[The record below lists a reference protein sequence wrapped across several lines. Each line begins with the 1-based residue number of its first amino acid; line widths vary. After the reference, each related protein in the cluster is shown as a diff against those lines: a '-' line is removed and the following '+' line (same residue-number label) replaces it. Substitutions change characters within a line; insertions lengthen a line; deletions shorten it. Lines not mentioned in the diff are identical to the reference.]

1 MELRGACN
9 VAKSSIFAAN
19 IVFLMKSAVKAM
31 PLSLAEPSPEPQ
43 NTARMSSP
51 SVSLPKVGLTT
62 ATLIVVA
69 NMVGSGVFG
78 TTGELADKIPSA
90 FAILACWGAG
100 GLMALCG
107 ALAYGELAARLPRS
121 GGEYHFLSQIYSPW
135 AGFVSGFVSIV
146 VGFSAPIALNA
157 LFFGEYF
164 KQVVPS
170 APPMVSAAV
179 LVVVLTFIHALK
191 INYGAG
197 VQNFFTLLKVGLI
210 VLFVVAGLFFAP
222 DSAYTG
228 VSLIPQ
234 AEDWTMILS
243 PAFAVALVS
252 VYYGYLGWNASVYM
266 TGEIKNP
273 TRNVPW
279 SLLIGTLVVGTLYLL
294 LNYVFVTTVD
304 IGAMS
309 GKVEVGALSAKA
321 IFGETGGKIVS
332 LFIGLALVSSAGAMV
347 MLGPRIAESM
357 GEDHAFFRILSK
369 RKGNGGP
376 WTALLTQMFIALAM
390 VFTESPLTILIYM
403 GFTLSLFS
411 MFSVMGVY
419 VLRLR
424 EKKKA
429 VASGGGFSYRTW
441 GYPFTPALFIVLCLW
456 MIGNTIFNNP
466 AAALSGLATLMMGAG
481 IYLITAKK

>member
-1 MELRGACN
+1 
-9 VAKSSIFAAN
+9 
-19 IVFLMKSAVKAM
+19 MKPAVKAM
-31 PLSLAEPSPEPQ
+31 PVSISEPISSRREKPSSGPPSSQ
-43 NTARMSSP
+43 PATA
-51 SVSLPKVGLTT
+51 VLPKVGLTT
-62 ATLIVVA
+62 AVLIVVA

-90 FAILACWGAG
+90 FAILVCWGAG

-121 GGEYHFLSQIYSPW
+121 GGEYHFLTQIYSPW
-135 AGFVSGFVSIV
+135 AGFISGFVSIV
-146 VGFSAPIALNA
+146 VGFGAPIALNA

-164 KQVVPS
+164 NQVVPL
-170 APPMVSAAV
+170 APPMLSAAV
-179 LVVVLTFIHALK
+179 LVVVLTLVHAMK

-210 VLFVVAGLFFAP
+210 ALFVVAGLFFAP
-222 DSAYTG
+222 ESAYTG
-228 VSLIPQ
+228 VSLLPQ
-234 AEDWTMILS
+234 ATDWAMIS
-243 PAFAVALVS
+243 SSAFAVALVS

-273 TRNVPW
+273 TRNVPL
-279 SLLIGTLVVGTLYLL
+279 SLVVGTLAVGVLYML

-309 GKVEVGALSAKA
+309 GRVEVGALSAKA

-357 GEDHAFFRILSK
+357 GEDHAFFRFLAR

-376 WTALLTQMFIALAM
+376 WTALLTQMAIALLM

-419 VLRLR
+419 VLRYR
-424 EKKKA
+424 ERKNSAPK
-429 VASGGGFSYRTW
+429 ASGAFRYRTW
-441 GYPFTPALFIVLCLW
+441 GYPVTPALFILLCLW

-466 AAALSGLATLMMGAG
+466 TAALSGLATLMIGAG
-481 IYLITAKK
+481 VYLITAKR

>member
-1 MELRGACN
+1 
-9 VAKSSIFAAN
+9 
-19 IVFLMKSAVKAM
+19 M
-31 PLSLAEPSPEPQ
+31 PV
-43 NTARMSSP
+43 
-51 SVSLPKVGLTT
+51 SVSGSVTSERKKTRSENISASVALPKVGLPT
-62 ATLIVVA
+62 AILVVVA

-90 FAILACWGAG
+90 FAILACWAAG

-121 GGEYHFLSQIYSPW
+121 GGEYHFLTQIYSPW
-135 AGFVSGFVSIV
+135 AGFISGFVSIV
-146 VGFSAPIALNA
+146 VGFAAPIALNA

-170 APPMVSAAV
+170 APPMLSAAV
-179 LVVVLTFIHALK
+179 LVVFLTLVHALK
-191 INYGAG
+191 IHYGAG

-210 VLFVVAGLFFAP
+210 VLFIVAGLFFAP

-228 VSLIPQ
+228 VSLAPQ
-234 AEDWTMILS
+234 SSDWSMILS

-266 TGEIKNP
+266 AGEIKNP
-273 TRNVPW
+273 TRNVPT
-279 SLLIGTLVVGTLYLL
+279 SLVVGTLVVGALYML
-294 LNYVFVTTVD
+294 LNYVFVTTVE

-309 GKVEVGALSAKA
+309 GRVEVGALSANA

-357 GEDHAFFRILSK
+357 GEDHAFFRFLAR
-369 RKGNGGP
+369 RKGKGGP
-376 WTALLTQMFIALAM
+376 WTALLTQMFIALLM

-411 MFSVMGVY
+411 MFSVLGVY
-419 VLRLR
+419 VLRYR
-424 EKKKA
+424 ERKNPTSL
-429 VASGGGFSYRTW
+429 ASGGFKYRTW
-441 GYPFTPALFIVLCLW
+441 GYPVTPALFVLLCLW
-456 MIGNTIFNNP
+456 MIANTIFNNP
-466 AAALSGLATLMMGAG
+466 TAALGGLATLMLGAG
-481 IYLITAKK
+481 VYLITAKRR